1 MPQVHLQL
9 PISGL
14 DCRKRAIW
22 EEKATDGAAAANS
35 SQLSHPTGSLSSG
48 QKKLLNFL
56 VT

>member
-22 EEKATDGAAAANS
+22 EEKATDGAAA
-35 SQLSHPTGSLSSG
+35 HPNYLIPPVLFHLDKNT
-48 QKKLLNFL
+48 LLNFL